1 MQLARLLTVSA
12 PLPSPSSR
20 HAAWSPRK
28 KRWFK
33 LHMKKWGLFGTLVD
47 VEKIKARKLHLV
59 MYGCFGTEVDADIIE
74 ARKQALRDWWTP
86 ARRQAASE
94 RWTPEMRKELSDAWT
109 PVMRQ
114 EASDLE
120 KARWTPEMRQEASD
134 AWTPARREAA
144 SDAAQE
150 WWTDERRDDKG
161 DLMMKWWDDEEEGVT
176 RREACSLA
184 TYYGHAA
191 ARGDTDPLDPI
202 WIPAGT
208 VCPKC
213 DNQLGQRVI
222 LTVGF
227 RLHKP
232 DPRRNLKST
241 VRPAPILAFRCPHK
255 TCTARG
261 VSLLSASHRA
271 AVLSTIPDGE
281 GGEALEQAIVE
292 RLALVV
298 DTFNAAKRDEATR
311 LGVAFSPVVISA
323 KATGRI

>member
-33 LHMKKWGLFGTLVD
+33 LHMKRWGLFGTLVD
-47 VEKIKARKLHLV
+47 PEKIKARKLNLV
-59 MYGCFGTEVDADIIE
+59 KYGCFGTEVDADVIE

-86 ARRQAASE
+86 ARRQAAS
-94 RWTPEMRKELSDAWT
+94 D
-109 PVMRQ
+109 Q
-114 EASDLE
+114 E

-144 SDAAQE
+144 SDAAQD

-161 DLMMKWWDDEEEGVT
+161 DFMANWWSDEEEGVT
-176 RREACSLA
+176 RREAGSLA

-202 WIPAGT
+202 RLPAGT

-222 LTVGF
+222 LGVSVI
-227 RLHKP
+227 LHKP
-232 DPRRNLKST
+232 DPRRNLKSS
-241 VRPAPILAFRCPHK
+241 VRPGPTLAFRCPHK

-311 LGVAFSPVVISA
+311 LGVAFSPLVISA